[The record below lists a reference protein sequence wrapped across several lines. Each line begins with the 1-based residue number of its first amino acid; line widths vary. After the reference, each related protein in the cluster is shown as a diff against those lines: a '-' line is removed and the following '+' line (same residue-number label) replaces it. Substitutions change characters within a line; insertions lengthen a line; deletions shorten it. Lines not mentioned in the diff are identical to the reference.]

1 MVKLIKPFLKKGKI
15 ERKVALD
22 TINNLKEEARKEVQQ
37 AKAERI
43 RETLSKMEGDKGE
56 FSVDKFWKLKKAIS
70 QKTEERT
77 TVINENGV
85 ELFDKRS
92 ILEEFK
98 NEFKE
103 RLSHRKIAR
112 FTKVLKIRLTVW

>member
-1 MVKLIKPFLKKGKI
+1 MIKPFLKKGKI